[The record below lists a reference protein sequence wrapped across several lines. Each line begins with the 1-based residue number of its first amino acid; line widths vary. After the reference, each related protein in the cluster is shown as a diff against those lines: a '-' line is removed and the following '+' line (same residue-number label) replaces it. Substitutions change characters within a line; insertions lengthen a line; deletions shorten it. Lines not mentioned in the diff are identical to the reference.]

1 MKFSPEGGFSPPSV
15 KICFCGG
22 LMKLPLF
29 ELRGQLPQKYKLQ
42 IGLLG
47 LVVIILLWWLAVRI
61 QLVNAKIIP
70 SPFAIIGSL
79 PELVTRDQL
88 FYNLGLTIFMN
99 VSSWVEGALIALP
112 IGFIIGIYPLF
123 DALFGG
129 YIQAT
134 RYIPL
139 TATIVLFMAAFGIFM
154 FMKVQF
160 LTFAILVYLITA
172 VVGRIRE
179 TPQIYVDAVK
189 TLGASQWQIIR
200 TVFIP
205 QVLSRVF
212 TDFINIVAISWT
224 YAVYVELINKQEGGI
239 GALIYNLY
247 FRQNQAE
254 KLYALILIMVAV
266 GYGFD
271 VLLKQIDRKIFP
283 FKYS

>member
-1 MKFSPEGGFSPPSV
+1 
-15 KICFCGG
+15 
-22 LMKLPLF
+22 MKLPLF
-29 ELRGQLPQKYKLQ
+29 ELRGQLPKASKIQ

-47 LVVIILLWWLAVRI
+47 LAAIILVWWAAVQTHI
-61 QLVNAKIIP
+61 FNPQIIP
-70 SPFAIIGSL
+70 SPVAIIGCL
-79 PELVTRDQL
+79 PELIVRDRL
-88 FYNLGLTIFMN
+88 FSNLGLTVFMN
-99 VSSWVEGALIALP
+99 IASWVEGALIALP
-112 IGFIIGIYPLF
+112 IGFMIGMFPLF

-189 TLGASQWQIIR
+189 TLGANQWQIIK

-212 TDFINIVAISWT
+212 NDFINIVAISWT
-224 YAVYVELINKQEGGI
+224 YAVYVELINKQEGGV

-247 FRQNQAE
+247 FRQNESE

-266 GYGFD
+266 GYCFD
-271 VLLKQIDRKIFP
+271 LLLKQIDRKVFP

>member
-1 MKFSPEGGFSPPSV
+1 
-15 KICFCGG
+15 
-22 LMKLPLF
+22 MKLPLF
-29 ELRGQLPQKYKLQ
+29 ELRGELPKASKIQ

-47 LVVIILLWWLAVRI
+47 LAAITLVWWAAVQTHI
-61 QLVNAKIIP
+61 FNPKIIP
-70 SPFAIIGSL
+70 SPFAIISCL
-79 PELVTRDQL
+79 PELVIRDQL
-88 FYNLGLTIFMN
+88 LHNLGLTIFMN
-99 VSSWVEGALIALP
+99 IASWLEGAAIALP
-112 IGFIIGIYPLF
+112 IGFLIGIYPLF

-189 TLGASQWQIIR
+189 TLGASHWQIIR

-205 QVLSRVF
+205 QVMSRVF
-212 TDFINIVAISWT
+212 NDFINIVAISWT
-224 YAVYVELINKQEGGI
+224 YAVYVELINKQEGGV

-247 FRQNQAE
+247 FRQNQSE

-271 VLLKQIDRKIFP
+271 VLLKQVDRRLFP